1 MNPGWSPAH
10 ERAVTLAFDKQT
22 VSAPFD
28 IWQNATAGTPTERK
42 RSDKSDPTSLLL
54 RLLYWI
60 YERRLLDQIKQRPM
74 PRHVGV
80 ILDGN
85 RRHARKRGVSDP
97 CEIYQ
102 RGAEKLDDILNWC
115 AELRIPALTLWVFS
129 TENLKRSE
137 AEVSGILSA
146 IEAKVS
152 ALAHEPF
159 MHQKRVRIQAIGR
172 LDLLPESVVA
182 AIRAA
187 ETATAQYD
195 LITLTIA
202 VGYGGREEIADAVRS
217 FVKVQ
222 ALQGAS
228 LSDVIERI
236 TPEAIACHLYAADLP
251 DPDLIIRTSG
261 EIRLSGFLLW
271 QSVHSEFYFT
281 DALWPAFRKVDFLRA
296 IRAYQARNRRFGCR
310 HCASPTIERLAF
322 GRAFAEEPG
331 APGGEGEP
339 CTGTGGDS
347 PFERRVDMPPVR
359 WQRRSSHDGESWPG
373 VLAVRQSRRSRVP
386 VCRR

>member
-1 MNPGWSPAH
+1 MTSESPAH
-10 ERAVTLAFDKQT
+10 ARAATLAVDKHIA
-22 VSAPFD
+22 SARLD
-28 IWQNATAGTPTERK
+28 TQNATERK
-42 RSDKSDPTSLLL
+42 APDKSAGTSLLL
-54 RLLYWI
+54 RFLYWI
-60 YERRLLDQIKQRPM
+60 YERRLLNQLKRRPM
-74 PRHVGV
+74 PRHIGI

-85 RRHARKRGVSDP
+85 RRHARKRGLSDP

-102 RGAEKLDDILNWC
+102 RGAEKLDDILDWC
-115 AELRIPALTLWVFS
+115 ADLRIPALTLWVFS
-129 TENLKRSE
+129 TENLKRTQ

-146 IEAKVS
+146 IEAKVA
-152 ALAHEPF
+152 ALAHDPF

-172 LDLLPESVVA
+172 LDFLPESVVT

-195 LITLTIA
+195 LMTLTIA

-217 FVKVQ
+217 FIKTQ
-222 ALQGAS
+222 AREGAS

-281 DALWPAFRKVDFLRA
+281 DVLWPAFRKVDFLRA
-296 IRAYQARNRRFGCR
+296 IRAYQARNRRFGR
-310 HCASPTIERLAF
+310 
-322 GRAFAEEPG
+322 
-331 APGGEGEP
+331 
-339 CTGTGGDS
+339 
-347 PFERRVDMPPVR
+347 
-359 WQRRSSHDGESWPG
+359 
-373 VLAVRQSRRSRVP
+373 
-386 VCRR
+386 

>member
-1 MNPGWSPAH
+1 MIVRASSCAEMNPGWRPVH
-10 ERAVTLAFDKQT
+10 ERAATL
-22 VSAPFD
+22 PFD
-28 IWQNATAGTPTERK
+28 QQTASARVVARQESPTERK
-42 RSDKSDPTSLLL
+42 QPGKSTATSLLL

-187 ETATAQYD
+187 ETATG
-195 LITLTIA
+195 
-202 VGYGGREEIADAVRS
+202 V
-217 FVKVQ
+217 
-222 ALQGAS
+222 
-228 LSDVIERI
+228 
-236 TPEAIACHLYAADLP
+236 P
-251 DPDLIIRTSG
+251 
-261 EIRLSGFLLW
+261 
-271 QSVHSEFYFT
+271 
-281 DALWPAFRKVDFLRA
+281 
-296 IRAYQARNRRFGCR
+296 RR
-310 HCASPTIERLAF
+310 
-322 GRAFAEEPG
+322 
-331 APGGEGEP
+331 
-339 CTGTGGDS
+339 
-347 PFERRVDMPPVR
+347 
-359 WQRRSSHDGESWPG
+359 
-373 VLAVRQSRRSRVP
+373 
-386 VCRR
+386 

>member
-22 VSAPFD
+22 VSAPARHLAER
-28 IWQNATAGTPTERK
+28 QAGAPTERK
-42 RSDKSDPTSLLL
+42 RPDRSAPASLLR

-60 YERRLLDQIKQRPM
+60 YERRLLAQINERPM
-74 PRHVGV
+74 PRHIGV

-85 RRHARKRGVSDP
+85 RRHARKRGSSDP

-115 AELRIPALTLWVFS
+115 AELCIPALTLWVFS

-159 MHQKRVRIQAIGR
+159 MHHKRVRIQAIGR
-172 LDLLPESVVA
+172 LDLLPESVVV

-187 ETATAQYD
+187 EAATAQYD
-195 LITLTIA
+195 LMTLTIA

-281 DALWPAFRKVDFLRA
+281 DVLWPAFRKVDFLRA
-296 IRAYQARNRRFGCR
+296 IRAYQARNRRFGR
-310 HCASPTIERLAF
+310 
-322 GRAFAEEPG
+322 
-331 APGGEGEP
+331 
-339 CTGTGGDS
+339 
-347 PFERRVDMPPVR
+347 
-359 WQRRSSHDGESWPG
+359 
-373 VLAVRQSRRSRVP
+373 
-386 VCRR
+386 

>member
-1 MNPGWSPAH
+1 MNPALSPAG
-10 ERAVTLAFDKQT
+10 ERAATLAFDKQ
-22 VSAPFD
+22 FD
-28 IWQNATAGTPTERK
+28 EQAALIRLETWQKATERK
-42 RSDKSDPTSLLL
+42 PPAKGTAASLLL
-54 RLLYWI
+54 RFLYWL
-60 YERRLLDQIKQRPM
+60 YERRLFDQLQRRPM
-74 PRHVGV
+74 PRHIGI

-85 RRHARKRGVSDP
+85 RRHARKRGLSDP

-115 AELRIPALTLWVFS
+115 ADLRIPALTLWVFS
-129 TENLKRSE
+129 TENLKRTQ

-146 IEAKVS
+146 IEAKVA
-152 ALAHEPF
+152 ALAHDPF

-172 LDLLPESVVA
+172 LDLLPESVVT

-195 LITLTIA
+195 LMTLTIA

-217 FVKVQ
+217 FIKMQ
-222 ALQGAS
+222 AREGAS

-271 QSVHSEFYFT
+271 QSVYSEFYFT
-281 DALWPAFRKVDFLRA
+281 DVLWPAFRKVDFLRA
-296 IRAYQARNRRFGCR
+296 IRAYQARNRRFGR
-310 HCASPTIERLAF
+310 
-322 GRAFAEEPG
+322 
-331 APGGEGEP
+331 
-339 CTGTGGDS
+339 
-347 PFERRVDMPPVR
+347 
-359 WQRRSSHDGESWPG
+359 
-373 VLAVRQSRRSRVP
+373 
-386 VCRR
+386 